1 MASILKVDTIQD
13 QSGNNIINENAD
25 TITIGASGD
34 TITIPT
40 GASLTVPNGGLT
52 GQNYPAF
59 RVSLSSATQVTHSV
73 LTTVPFDTTVFD
85 TDSAFDTT
93 TNYDFTVPSGKA
105 GKYFFTFT
113 ATCDDD
119 VETWQR
125 ALIYISTGG
134 TNYIISDI
142 NQDHTQNVTFS
153 GSQIFDL
160 SDGATVTARVDLRTS
175 FGSTPEINGANQ
187 TFFSGFRIGD

>member
-1 MASILKVDTIQD
+1 MSKLEVDAIEP
-13 QSGNNIINENAD
+13 QSG
-25 TITIGASGD
+25 TTLTIGASGD

-59 RVSLSSATQVTHSV
+59 RVSLSSNTQVTDSV
-73 LTTVPFDTTVFD
+73 TTTVPFDTEIFD

-119 VETWQR
+119 VETWDR
-125 ALIYISTGG
+125 AIIYISTGG
-134 TNYIISDI
+134 TDFVISDI
-142 NQDHTQNVTFS
+142 SQDTTRNITFT

-160 SDGATVTARVDLRTS
+160 SDGATVTARVNLQTS
-175 FGSTPEINGANQ
+175 FGSTPEINGVNQ